1 MSSGKALSEGEQ
13 KMHARV
19 YDAQIK
25 QLGRAR
31 SGLTG
36 AVYLA
41 LCRRGRL
48 NKDTGLRQCW
58 PFLKQICEDAG
69 GASERTVRRS
79 LDRLEGAGLIRVEP
93 HAGPQKSGQRS
104 SRYTVLDEA
113 AIGDRFDAT
122 PF

>member
-69 GASERTVRRS
+69 GASERTVRRCTRPARRCR
-79 LDRLEGAGLIRVEP
+79 LDQGRASRRAAEKRSAVEP
-93 HAGPQKSGQRS
+93 IYS
-104 SRYTVLDEA
+104 S
-113 AIGDRFDAT
+113 
-122 PF
+122 